1 MRNYLTKMKSGRY
14 LLSSIRVE
22 ARFWLVLL
30 IGFAVIV
37 GISADSMIRLH
48 SILIQDRQDEVR
60 HLLESGYSVL
70 THFQQLELEGKLTR
84 DQAQEAA
91 RSAVRDMHYGEHN
104 YFFIWDLNGKSI
116 AHGGNIHYE
125 GRTFIGTPDSVQE
138 PVVSYM
144 VSQLLA
150 VASSPQHEGYSRYQI
165 PKAGSTV
172 PLDKIAYSKLFVPWQ
187 WSIGTG
193 AYVDDINTSF
203 RNRVVTRARTVL
215 ILLILAGLV
224 TYLIG
229 NDVAAATRRL
239 SRNVERIARGEL
251 DRDVPGVE
259 RADEL
264 GDMARAVLVLRDT
277 SREVVEL
284 RHDPLTGLA
293 MRKLLNDHLNLTRFQ
308 SARNGYY
315 NGLIL
320 IDMDRFKLL
329 NDTHGHDAG
338 DLLLKEVARR
348 LTHNTRKGDTVAR
361 LGGDEFVVIAVDLA
375 TDEATALRSLEHI
388 GQKLVRVLGEVYQ
401 LGSISHVSHASIG
414 ITLFR
419 DESMAGDELLKQA
432 DLALYKAKQDG
443 RNTFRFFDPD
453 LESKIRRRNQME
465 RELHSAIA
473 MGQMELHYQ
482 PQVDDRGNI
491 IGAEALVRWRHPERG
506 MISPAQFIPM
516 AEETGLIV
524 PIGEWVLEEACDQLV
539 NWSQRPDMNHLV
551 VAVNV
556 SAKQMFDE
564 QFVEKVRNIVLCS
577 GANPAHLKLELTESV
592 LVKNIGEVKAKMDQ
606 LKQFGMA
613 FSLDDFGTGYA
624 SLTYL
629 KQLPFDQIKMDG
641 SFVVDVLKDE
651 RSAAIARLMIDL
663 ARVLKLEV
671 VAEGI
676 ETVEQHACLR
686 GMGCSIFQGYLF
698 SKPVRP
704 DMFFQHL
711 DGFRQ
716 AGAAQG

>member
-1 MRNYLTKMKSGRY
+1 MQSKSFNLKIGKY
-14 LLSSIRVE
+14 SLSGIRVQT
-22 ARFWLVLL
+22 RFWLVLL
-30 IGFAVIV
+30 IGFIVIV
-37 GISADSMIRLH
+37 GISVDSMSRLRT
-48 SILIQDRQDEVR
+48 ILVQDRQDEVR
-60 HLLESGYSVL
+60 HLLQSGYSIL
-70 THFQQLELEGKLTR
+70 THFQLLELEGKLTR
-84 DQAQEAA
+84 EQAQEAA
-91 RSAVRDMHYGEHN
+91 RAAVRDMHYGDHN

-116 AHGGNIHYE
+116 AHGGNVKFE
-125 GRTFIGTPDSVQE
+125 GRTFIGTPDSVKE

-150 VASSPQHEGYSRYQI
+150 IADSPQHEGFSRYQI
-165 PKAGSTV
+165 PKAGSAV

-193 AYVDDINTSF
+193 AYVDDIDVSF
-203 RNRVVTRARTVL
+203 RDRVLSRASTVL
-215 ILLILAGLV
+215 IFLLLTGFV

-239 SRNVERIARGEL
+239 SHNVERIAKGEL
-251 DRDVPGVE
+251 DQDVPGVE
-259 RADEL
+259 RSDEL

-308 SARNGYY
+308 SSRNGYY

-338 DLLLKEVARR
+338 DMLLKEVAQR
-348 LTHNTRKGDTVAR
+348 LINNTRKGDTVAR

-375 TDEATALRSLEHI
+375 TDEATAVRSMEHI
-388 GQKLVRVLGEVYQ
+388 GQKLVRVLGEPYK
-401 LGSISHVSHASIG
+401 LGSINHVSHASIV

-419 DESMAGDELLKQA
+419 DETLAGDELLKQA
-432 DLALYKAKQDG
+432 DLALYKAKHDG

-453 LESKIRRRNQME
+453 LESRLQRRNQLE
-465 RELHSAIA
+465 RELHSAISKA
-473 MGQMELHYQ
+473 QLELHYQ
-482 PQVDDRGNI
+482 PQIDDVGNI

-506 MISPAQFIPM
+506 LVSPAQFIPM

-524 PIGEWVLEEACDQLV
+524 PIGQWILQDACRQLV
-539 NWSQRPDMNHLV
+539 EWSQRPDMKHLV

-556 SAKQMFDE
+556 SATQMFDE
-564 QFVEKVRNIVLCS
+564 QFVDKVRDIVLRS
-577 GANPAHLKLELTESV
+577 GADPSHLKLELTESV
-592 LVKNIGEVKAKMDQ
+592 LVKNIAEVKTKMDQ
-606 LKQFGMA
+606 LKQFGIA

-641 SFVVDVLKDE
+641 SFVVDLMNDE
-651 RSAAIARLMIDL
+651 RSAAIARLTIDL

-676 ETVEQHACLR
+676 ETVEQRACLL
-686 GMGCSIFQGYLF
+686 GMGCLIFQGYLF
-698 SKPVRP
+698 SKPVPPAEFVLQFER
-704 DMFFQHL
+704 FGQL
-711 DGFRQ
+711 V
-716 AGAAQG
+716 